1 MFGDFIF
8 AGGIIQF
15 VHAIQSK
22 EKEWAGK
29 LQHFAIAIIYIIAC
43 LVIFWDPFSTSFILT
58 IFLAS
63 VFAVIGVARIW
74 YAFYC
79 KGQDWKWVL
88 PALLGLF
95 DLVLTGIILATLPES
110 ALWLIG
116 LFIAIEI
123 LFNGWF
129 LLMLGLRVR
138 KTDVS

>member
-74 YAFYC
+74 YAFYY